1 MEEVFLLV
9 LVICCFVTGHISK
22 QGSRSY
28 LLGFINSFFL
38 AAVGIFIVVA
48 ISMFSGF
55 DKPTNE
61 SAILGGYIGLVLS
74 VVLAYSTREIAKCSQ
89 CAEEIKPEAKIC
101 KHCGHSV
108 NT

>member
-1 MEEVFLLV
+1 MKEVFLLV

-38 AAVGIFIVVA
+38 AAIGAFIVVA
-48 ISMFSGF
+48 ISMFLGLNKS
-55 DKPTNE
+55 TNE

-74 VVLAYSTREIAKCSQ
+74 VVLAYSTREIAKCVQ
-89 CAEEIKPEAKIC
+89 CAEEIKPEAKRC
-101 KHCGHSV
+101 KHCGHNV
-108 NT
+108 NS